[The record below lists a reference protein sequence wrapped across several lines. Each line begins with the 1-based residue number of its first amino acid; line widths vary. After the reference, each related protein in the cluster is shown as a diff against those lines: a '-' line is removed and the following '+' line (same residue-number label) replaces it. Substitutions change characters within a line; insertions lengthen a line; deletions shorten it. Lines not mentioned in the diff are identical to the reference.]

1 MTDTAKKRVS
11 SLAKSYDISSELLIK
26 FFRDVGEDVKS
37 ASSMVDQPAFNKVKP
52 LVVAEKERIERE
64 ELIKSGKKIPMKAV
78 IKKGPPPAPPVHT
91 PAPAPAAAQAAP
103 AAEAPTVVSQAA
115 PAAQPIKAAA
125 PAAEAPASRPAST
138 QPQLAQ
144 AATTPV
150 AKPAATVTEAASV
163 ETSARPA
170 PKVEAQAETKATHP
184 AAEVERPAASPAR
197 SERVENPAHTVPAA
211 PKPPVAQAQAVEAR
225 ATESKPVEAVESK
238 PAQTSSPRSEAKV
251 ESAIPSATHKAS
263 HADATS
269 APAASTPSEA
279 PAFEPAAKA
288 DDGAGAPPDVL
299 KNMTSAQAE
308 AKARSI
314 YQELKV
320 SVEKPDAALLARIA
334 RSRQEQSRRRGD
346 DRQQGYS
353 GQLTRTPGSDRA
365 PSGPGG
371 PGGQGG
377 YGGNRGPGGP
387 GGGQGGYGGN
397 RGPGGPGGQGGYGG
411 NRGPGGPGG
420 QGGYSGGNRGP
431 GGPGGGQGGYGGNR
445 GPGGPGGQGGY
456 GGNRGPGG
464 PGGQG
469 GYSGGS
475 RGPGGGG
482 GYGSPGVGGLGPRPA
497 RPGFDSPRDVFALR
511 AQQAGVVGG
520 PGAGVPGAPPRTGD
534 RERDR
539 KKRDEGGGG
548 GGGGAP
554 QGGQNFNRGR
564 SGGRGKRKTKEQIE
578 AELLA
583 ARNNVTKVMASLSKN
598 PAGKLRRDRKD
609 EDGEDSGEQ
618 RQILKVADFIT
629 IGELAGQLNV
639 LPAKVIAKCMEMGM
653 MVTINQ
659 RLDHEMIAL
668 VAGEFG
674 YEVEL
679 MEEYSDEGL
688 GTSDEEHD
696 DPEKLR
702 PRAPIITVMG
712 HVDHGKTSILD
723 YIRKTSV
730 VAGESGGITQHI
742 GAYRVD
748 TRLGPI
754 CFLDT
759 PGHEAFS
766 AMRSRGA
773 DITDV
778 VLLVVAA
785 DSMVMPQ
792 TKEAISLAK
801 NSNCQIVVAINKID
815 LPTANADKIRTQ
827 LAEQGVQDEAW
838 GGTVSVVE
846 VSAKSGLNMD
856 KLLERLALETELL
869 ELKANPDRPATGTVI
884 ESRLD
889 RGKGPV
895 ATVLVQAGTLRVG
908 DAFVTGIHSGRVRA
922 LLDERDHS
930 IKEAGPSSPVQVLGM
945 EGAPQAGDS
954 FVVVE
959 DEREAREIATRRR
972 MAAKDRELRQKRHIT
987 LDQLHDQIK
996 SGEFHELKCIIKGD
1010 VDGSVEAIAASI
1022 EKLSTKEVRVNVI
1035 SKGVGAVKEA
1045 DIQLAAA
1052 ADALVIAFHVIPNDH
1067 VRNMA
1072 EREGV
1077 SINHYR
1083 IIYDVVDDIKAA
1095 MEGMLLPEVREEVAG
1110 DAEILKLFKIKGVGL
1125 VAGCKVGSGIV
1136 ERELKARVYRNG
1148 IEVAEAKVT
1157 SLKREKDDVKQVK
1170 AGFECGIGLDNVK
1183 DIREGDVIAFFRK
1196 VEVARKLTPV
1206 NA

>member
-1 MTDTAKKRVS
+1 MTDIAKKRVS

-52 LVVAEKERIERE
+52 LVMAEKERIERE

-91 PAPAPAAAQAAP
+91 PAPAAP
-103 AAEAPTVVSQAA
+103 Q
-115 PAAQPIKAAA
+115 A
-125 PAAEAPASRPAST
+125 PAAEAPAMPAAAAPVAPQAPAAPVFKASAPAEAPARPA
-138 QPQLAQ
+138 QPEPAPAALAS
-144 AATTPV
+144 
-150 AKPAATVTEAASV
+150 KPAESAPGESH
-163 ETSARPA
+163 ARPA
-170 PKVEAQAETKATHP
+170 PKAEAKTELKAEPKAEAKAEIKAEPKSEAKTAEPVVAKTERVESPASAIHAP
-184 AAEVERPAASPAR
+184 AAEVRAAEAKPAVVSENKPAAAAPAR
-197 SERVENPAHTVPAA
+197 
-211 PKPPVAQAQAVEAR
+211 
-225 ATESKPVEAVESK
+225 TESKPEAVAAK
-238 PAQTSSPRSEAKV
+238 PQTAQP
-251 ESAIPSATHKAS
+251 
-263 HADATS
+263 
-269 APAASTPSEA
+269 APAAQPSGA

-288 DDGAGAPPDVL
+288 DDGAPVDP
-299 KNMTSAQAE
+299 KMTSAEAE

-346 DRQQGYS
+346 DRPSGQGYS
-353 GQLTRTPGSDRA
+353 GQLTRSPGND
-365 PSGPGG
+365 
-371 PGGQGG
+371 
-377 YGGNRGPGGP
+377 RGPGGP

-431 GGPGGGQGGYGGNR
+431 GGPGGQGGQGGYNRDR

-464 PGGQG
+464 QGGYNRGPGGPGGQG
-469 GYSGGS
+469 GQGGYGGGN

-482 GYGSPGVGGLGPRPA
+482 YGNPGVGGLGPRPA
-497 RPGFDSPRDVFALR
+497 RPGFDGPRDVFALR

-520 PGAGVPGAPPRTGD
+520 PGVGLPGAPARGGD

-548 GGGGAP
+548 AP
-554 QGGQNFNRGR
+554 QGGGQNFRGR

-598 PAGKLRRDRKD
+598 PSAKLRRDRKD
-609 EDGEDSGEQ
+609 DEGEDSGEQ
-618 RQILKVADFIT
+618 KQILKVADFIT

-688 GTSDEEHD
+688 GTADEEHD
-696 DPEKLR
+696 DPEKLQ

-742 GAYRVD
+742 GAYRVL

-766 AMRSRGA
+766 AMRTRGA
-773 DITDV
+773 QVTDV

-827 LAEQGVQDEAW
+827 LAEHGVQDEAW

-869 ELKANPDRPATGTVI
+869 ELKANPDRPAMGTVI

-895 ATVLVQAGTLRVG
+895 ATVLVQSGTLRVG

-922 LLDERDHS
+922 LLDERDHN
-930 IKEAGPSSPVQVLGM
+930 IKEAGPSSPVQVLGL
-945 EGAPQAGDS
+945 EGAPQAGDT

-1010 VDGSVEAIAASI
+1010 VDGSVEAIAASL

-1052 ADALVIAFHVIPNDH
+1052 ADALVIAFHVLPNDQ
-1067 VRNMA
+1067 VRNLA

-1077 SINHYR
+1077 TINHYR
-1083 IIYDVVDDIKAA
+1083 IIYNVVDDIKAA
-1095 MEGMLLPEVREEVAG
+1095 MEGMLLPEMREEVAG

-1148 IEVAEAKVT
+1148 VEVAEAKVT